1 VRREYRGVQEVFE
14 VTLPAVIT
22 VKEGI
27 NLPRY
32 PSFPGR
38 VRARKAVIE
47 QSAPAWRGEGLR
59 MRMLRVPQEER
70 RRAEILGQGTGA
82 VPSLVRVLDEL
93 GVLP

>member
-1 VRREYRGVQEVFE
+1 
-14 VTLPAVIT
+14 LPAVLT

-38 VRARKAVIE
+38 VRAKKAVIE
-47 QSAPAWRGEGLR
+47 QSAPTWHGEGLR
-59 MRMLRVPQEER
+59 MRMLRVPPEER

-82 VPSLVRVLDEL
+82 VSSLVRVLDEL